1 MRTWRRHLSLNKSVS
16 WLVMVAVAML
26 SLFPVHMHLHHDED
40 VLASSQ
46 HDREFALNFSDHETT
61 LHVSEHETTLHA
73 ISDTT
78 GHSEHHED
86 AGVVSA
92 TLDTLLKKNSNSPLF
107 IAILIGIVAILGI
120 TLSTHIP
127 LRSHVFTRFRKR
139 YIYNSPSLR
148 APPLY

>member
-1 MRTWRRHLSLNKSVS
+1 MRTWRRHLSHNKSVS
-16 WLVMVAVAML
+16 WLVMIAIAML
-26 SLFPVHMHLHHDED
+26 SLFPVHMHLHHGED

-46 HDREFALNFSDHETT
+46 HDLEFVLNSSD
-61 LHVSEHETTLHA
+61 HETTLHA

-86 AGVVSA
+86 TEIISVSS
-92 TLDTLLKKNSNSPLF
+92 DILLKKNSNSPLF
-107 IAILIGIVAILGI
+107 IAVLIGIVAILGI